1 MVDAGSKLTYEEKW
15 EYRHPLGQDPDWA
28 QMKAFLTISRS
39 KTFLE
44 EFNPHDDK
52 ANKRK
57 GRDMQTYADDT
68 NAQNEK
74 QIISAMLI
82 SLLVHFAPVSKW
94 FNVTKGII
102 FISVFMLFFD
112 A

>member
-1 MVDAGSKLTYEEKW
+1 MVNTESKLTYEEKM
-15 EYRHPLGQDPDWA
+15 RVPPPLGPRSRPI
-28 QMKAFLTISRS
+28 KALVTISRS
-39 KTFLE
+39 KTFLK

-57 GRDMQTYADDT
+57 GRGMQTYTDDT

-82 SLLVHFAPVSKW
+82 SLLVHFAPV
-94 FNVTKGII
+94 
-102 FISVFMLFFD
+102 
-112 A
+112 